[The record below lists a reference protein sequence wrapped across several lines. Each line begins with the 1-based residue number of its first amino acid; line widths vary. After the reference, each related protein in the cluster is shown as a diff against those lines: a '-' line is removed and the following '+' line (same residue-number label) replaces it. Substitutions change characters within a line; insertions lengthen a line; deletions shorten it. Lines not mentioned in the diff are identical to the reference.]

1 MFCSTIP
8 RVQATLGGGVAQASQ
23 WVLQTHAWQLS
34 VASGGTFPG
43 CEVWKV
49 PHGPGMGPGKA
60 LPQRAKGGCCMHTFR
75 EAAVPPMHKSC
86 LVDISI
92 RLITGSGRL
101 WETPSGWRSPESTR
115 AGGMAVSTGPGSCQS
130 LTPGKL
136 NPGSDMPTGEDW
148 GSRSLLT
155 LRRVHIA
162 SAGVLETRGPSL
174 PIPHSRMSMT
184 LAPGRRKE
192 AQE

>member
-1 MFCSTIP
+1 MIP
-8 RVQATLGGGVAQASQ
+8 RVQATLGGEVAQISQ

-34 VASGGTFPG
+34 GASGGMFPG

-60 LPQRAKGGCCMHTFR
+60 LPQRAKAGCCVHSSR
-75 EAAVPPMHKSC
+75 ETAVPPHAQVVSC
-86 LVDISI
+86 WHFHPFNHRLRETVGNTI
-92 RLITGSGRL
+92 RM
-101 WETPSGWRSPESTR
+101 E
-115 AGGMAVSTGPGSCQS
+115 VSTGPGFCQS

-148 GSRSLLT
+148 GSRSLPT
-155 LRRVHIA
+155 LRRVHTT
-162 SAGVLETRGPSL
+162 SAGVLETRGPCL
-174 PIPHSRMSMT
+174 PISHSRMSTT
-184 LAPGRRKE
+184 LAPGRRKK